1 MDPERYRN
9 SSAGSPIL
17 THRGYW
23 VFVPAPLP
31 PAIPW
36 SNLLVSILSDAD
48 RALSKLAGYCT
59 AISNPHL
66 YTRSFLALEALLSS
80 RIGGIKTSLEPL
92 FTYAAAPESGQLTSS
107 EYQPVNN
114 CMRALEYGLSRLA
127 TMPVCLRLTLTLH
140 ERLLA
145 GFQGSDVNPGEFRK
159 IQNWIGPPGS
169 TLESARYVP
178 PPVPEMHELLEGLEK
193 FIYAAH
199 SLPPLIRL
207 GLIHYQFE
215 AIHPFLVGNG
225 RIGRMLIPLLLVEFG
240 LLPLPL
246 LYLSA
251 YFEANRSEYLNHL
264 QNVSQ
269 RGDWGAWLLF
279 FLEGVRRG
287 SQDALAHLQRLEDLR
302 LGYRQMLAGER
313 NAGRLMEV
321 VDFLFGQPIVTVRGV
336 EAAIHARDYKIAQ
349 RYVER
354 LGALGILSEI
364 TGRKRDRIYRADEI
378 LGAIQE
384 SLQ

>member
-1 MDPERYRN
+1 LGLR
-9 SSAGSPIL
+9 
-17 THRGYW
+17 TC
-23 VFVPAPLP
+23 PLP

-36 SNLLVSILSDAD
+36 SNLLVSVLSDAD
-48 RALSKLAGYCT
+48 RTLSNLAGYCT
-59 AISNPHL
+59 AISKSLL

-80 RIGGIKTSLEPL
+80 RIDGIRTSLEPL
-92 FTYAAAPESGQLTSS
+92 FTYAADPQSGHLTSS
-107 EYQPVNN
+107 ENQPVNN
-114 CMRALEYGLSRLA
+114 YLLALEYGLSRLT
-127 TMPVCLRLTLTLH
+127 TMPVCLRLILTLH

-145 GFQGSDVNPGEFRK
+145 GFQESDVKPGEFRK
-159 IQNWIGPPGS
+159 IQNWIGHPGS
-169 TLESARYVP
+169 TLESALYVP

-215 AIHPFLVGNG
+215 AIHPLLVGNG

-246 LYLSA
+246 LYLSV
-251 YFEANRSEYLNHL
+251 YLEASRSEYLNHL

-313 NAGRLMEV
+313 SAGRLMDV
-321 VDFLFGQPIVTVRGV
+321 VDFLFGQPIVTIRGV

-354 LGALGILSEI
+354 LEALGILREI
-364 TGRKRDRIYRADEI
+364 TGRKRDRIYRAGGI
-378 LGAIQE
+378 LDAIQE
-384 SLQ
+384 PLQ

>member
-1 MDPERYRN
+1 MDPEKYRK

-17 THRGYW
+17 TQRGYW

-48 RALSKLAGYCT
+48 RALSKFAGYCT
-59 AISNPHL
+59 TISDTHL
-66 YTRSFLALEALLSS
+66 YTRPFLALEALLSS
-80 RIGGIKTSLEPL
+80 RIDGIRTSLEGL
-92 FTYAAAPESGQLTSS
+92 FTYTTDPESGQLTSS
-107 EYQPVNN
+107 ENQPVNN
-114 CMRALEYGLSRLA
+114 CMLALEYGLSRLM

-145 GFQGSDVNPGEFRK
+145 GFQESDVKPGEFRK
-159 IQNWIGPPGS
+159 IQNWIGHPGS

-225 RIGRMLIPLLLVEFG
+225 CVGRMLITLLLVEFG

-246 LYLSA
+246 LYLSV

-264 QNVSQ
+264 QSVSQ

-287 SQDALAHLQRLEDLR
+287 SQDALAHLQRLEELR

-313 NAGRLMEV
+313 NAGRLMDV
-321 VDFLFGQPIVTVRGV
+321 VNFLFGQPIVTIRGV

-349 RYVER
+349 RYVEK
-354 LGALGILSEI
+354 LGALGILREI
-364 TGRKRDRIYRADEI
+364 TGRKRDRIYRADDI
-378 LGAIQE
+378 LDAIQVP
-384 SLQ
+384 LQ

>member
-59 AISNPHL
+59 AISKPHL
-66 YTRSFLALEALLSS
+66 YTRPYLALEALLSS
-80 RIGGIKTSLEPL
+80 RIDGIRTSLEL
-92 FTYAAAPESGQLTSS
+92 LVTYAAAPESEQLTSS
-107 EYQPVNN
+107 ENQPVNN
-114 CMRALEYGLSRLA
+114 CLLAMEYGLSRLA
-127 TMPVCLRLTLTLH
+127 TMPVGLRLTLTLH
-140 ERLLA
+140 KRLLA
-145 GFQGSDVNPGEFRK
+145 GFQESDVNGGEFRK
-159 IQNWIGPPGS
+159 IQNWIGHPGS
-169 TLESARYVP
+169 TLESALYVP

-215 AIHPFLVGNG
+215 AIHPLLVGNG

-246 LYLSA
+246 LYLSV
-251 YFEANRSEYLNHL
+251 YLEASRSEYLNHL

-313 NAGRLMEV
+313 SAGRLMDV
-321 VDFLFGQPIVTVRGV
+321 VDFLFGQPIVTIRGV

-354 LGALGILSEI
+354 LEALGILREI
-364 TGRKRDRIYRADEI
+364 TGRKRDRIYRAGGI
-378 LGAIQE
+378 LDAIQE
-384 SLQ
+384 PLQ